1 MAQESA
7 CLARYNS
14 RLWRRLFL
22 AGAGASRCTVPRAA
36 TAAMHA
42 GWYGCLPVAV
52 VCAVCIPSART
63 CRVHPAGPLPP
74 CHLFGEHLANPENV
88 RAYIAE
94 GLECTHL
101 EVDGDGRH
109 FDAIIVSHAFD
120 GKRLVQRHQL
130 VYGVLGDRMKEEI
143 HALSIKALTPSEWHA
158 LNEL

>member
-1 MAQESA
+1 M
-7 CLARYNS
+7 
-14 RLWRRLFL
+14 
-22 AGAGASRCTVPRAA
+22 
-36 TAAMHA
+36 
-42 GWYGCLPVAV
+42 
-52 VCAVCIPSART
+52 
-63 CRVHPAGPLPP
+63 HPAGPLPP